1 MRILAI
7 SDSHYKFAPHS
18 AADQANAQRLIGF
31 LKAAKGKYELVALVG
46 DIFDLWFDG
55 RYTIVKQYFPV
66 LKALADLHDSGARII
81 YISGNH
87 DFWFGDFLSRYLGCE
102 IYTDGVTIT
111 ADGKQIRFEH
121 GDIRTV
127 NDLRY
132 QLYRKVVRLSLVKNI
147 FHLLHPDLALSIG
160 SLFSRSSR
168 QRKENPELRK
178 AKTRGLE
185 NYAKSLIK
193 KGKADI
199 VVMGH
204 SHLPQLKQFEKGYYA
219 NCGDWLQ
226 HFSYVEIDEG
236 IPTLNEYK
244 QEMT

>member
-1 MRILAI
+1 MKILAF
-7 SDSHYKFAPHS
+7 SDCHYKFAPRS
-18 AADQANAQRLIGF
+18 QNDRETSEKLICF
-31 LKAAKGKYELVALVG
+31 LKAAKGKYDLVALVG

-55 RYTIVKQYFPV
+55 KYTLVKQYFPV
-66 LKALADLHDSGARII
+66 LKALADLHENGARII

-87 DFWFGDFLSRYLGCE
+87 DFWFGDFLPQYLGCE
-102 IYTDGVTIT
+102 IYPDGVTIT
-111 ADGKQIRFEH
+111 ADGRKIRFEH
-121 GDIRTV
+121 GDTRTV

-147 FHLLHPDLALSIG
+147 FQLLHPDLALSIG

-178 AKTRGLE
+178 AKTQGLE
-185 NYAKSLIK
+185 NYAQRLIK

-204 SHLPQLKQFEKGYYA
+204 SHIPQLKQLEHGYYA

-226 HFSYVEIDEG
+226 HFSFVEINEG
-236 IPTLNEYK
+236 LPTLNEYK
-244 QEMT
+244 Q

>member
-7 SDSHYKFAPHS
+7 SDCHYKFAPQSRDDH
-18 AADQANAQRLIGF
+18 AAQLLISF
-31 LKAAKGKYELVALVG
+31 LNSSKGQYDLVALVG

-55 RYTIVKQYFPV
+55 KYTLVKQYFPV
-66 LKALADLHDSGARII
+66 LKALADLHENGARLI

-87 DFWFGDFLSRYLGCE
+87 DFWFGSFLSDYLGCE
-102 IYTDGVTIT
+102 IYPDGVTLSL
-111 ADGKQIRFEH
+111 DGKKIRFEH
-121 GDIRTV
+121 GDTRTV

-132 QLYRKVVRLSLVKNI
+132 QLYRKVVRLNLVKNI
-147 FHLLHPDLALSIG
+147 FQMLHPDLALSIG

-168 QRKENPELRK
+168 GRKENPALRK
-178 AKTRGLE
+178 AKTEGLE
-185 NYAKSLIK
+185 NYAKNLIN

-204 SHLPQLKQFEKGYYA
+204 SHIPQLNQVNSGYYA

-226 HFSYVEIDEG
+226 HCSYVTIIEG
-236 IPTLNEYK
+236 IPTLNVYK
-244 QEMT
+244 Q